1 MVLSRAVPAVVLS
14 CSLLLVGS
22 EPRAWAAGAQ
32 DQEHAVAAEA
42 STTTEPPQTEP
53 QILSSLRVSGTVTS
67 PVEKR
72 ALIVSVDEQ
81 GKQISTVVAKEGDT
95 VLGYLVTRINRDQVS
110 FERGGQTLIIAV
122 GSDRLPDPRP
132 SSPRIVP
139 DVPYQRKK
147 ELTVEFVPAPENL
160 EELKKGTDV
169 FFDRLR
175 ANPEFRQA
183 IEGLRGRVLE
193 RLQIP
198 APSRPDL
205 R

>member
-1 MVLSRAVPAVVLS
+1 MVLNRAVPAAVLS
-14 CSLLLVGS
+14 CSLLLSGA
-22 EPRAWAAGAQ
+22 EPRAWAALAQ
-32 DQEHAVAAEA
+32 DQEHAVAPES
-42 STTTEPPQTEP
+42 STTTELPQTEP
-53 QILSSLRVSGTVTS
+53 QILPSLRVSGTVTS

-110 FERGGQTLIIAV
+110 FERGGQTFIIAV

-169 FFDRLR
+169 FFDQLR
-175 ANPEFRQA
+175 ANPEFQQA

-198 APSRPDL
+198 APSR
-205 R
+205 